1 MIPLRSTKF
10 FLTLSIVA
18 LSAAVVLYSA
28 LSWAFFAAR
37 ARATARAGAETEA
50 ERARASTV
58 ALARLL
64 SDTADK
70 RNRADALFVASGGT
84 PSFLKEV
91 EDAAR
96 AAGVSASIVQV
107 ENKGTAETSATEAGV
122 GELAVAVEARGGF
135 QGVYGFLM
143 LLERFPRPLSLS
155 RVSLTRN
162 ESGVWSGVFEV
173 RALQMK

>member
-1 MIPLRSTKF
+1 MIPLRSTRF
-10 FLTLSIVA
+10 FLTFSIIA
-18 LSAAVVLYSA
+18 LSAAVVLYGA
-28 LSWAFFAAR
+28 LSLAFFAAR
-37 ARATARAGAETEA
+37 ARAAARAGAETET
-50 ERARASTV
+50 ERARASTA

-70 RNRADALFVASGGT
+70 RNRADALFVAAGGT
-84 PSFLKEV
+84 PSFLKEM

-96 AAGVSASIVQV
+96 AAGVSASIVKV
-107 ENKGTAETSATEAGV
+107 ENNGAADTSATEAGV
-122 GELAVAVEARGGF
+122 GALAVAVEARGGF
-135 QGVYGFLM
+135 RGVYDFLT

-162 ESGVWSGVFEV
+162 ESGMWSGVFEV